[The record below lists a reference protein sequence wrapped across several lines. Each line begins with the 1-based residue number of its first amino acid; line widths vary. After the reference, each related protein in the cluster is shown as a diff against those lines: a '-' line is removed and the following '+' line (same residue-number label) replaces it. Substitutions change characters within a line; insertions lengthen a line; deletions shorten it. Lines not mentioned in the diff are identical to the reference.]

1 MNIRFRLRPVPLLAA
16 LACVVVAI
24 TIGNLQHNRAE
35 QKQAAFDRID
45 GARYNAPIQVGGSP
59 VDASLLDWHPAV
71 ARGRWLADK
80 SILVDNRVHG
90 GVAGYH
96 VITPLRIEGADI
108 CILVNRGWIAA
119 PRLRSE
125 IPVLP
130 PLAATTVEVKGIGR
144 LPPAKTFELAPEI
157 AEGIVWQNLTLERFR
172 AWSGLELQAVILLQ
186 TDAAGD
192 GLVRDWLPAD
202 SGALKHWGFAL
213 LWYLAAAAAA
223 IAAVFNSVERRKHEA

>member
-1 MNIRFRLRPVPLLAA
+1 MSIQFHLRPVLLFAA
-16 LACVVVAI
+16 LASAAVAV
-24 TIGNLQHNRAE
+24 TIGNFQRNRAE
-35 QKQAAFDRID
+35 QKQMAFDRIES
-45 GARYNAPIQVGGSP
+45 ARHNAPIQVGASP
-59 VDASLLDWHPAV
+59 VDATLLDQHPAV

-80 SILVDNRVHG
+80 SILVDNKVHNG
-90 GVAGYH
+90 IAGYH
-96 VITPLRIEGADI
+96 VITPLRIEGTGI
-108 CILVNRGWIAA
+108 CILVNRGWVAA

-125 IPVLP
+125 LPVP
-130 PLAATTVEVKGIGR
+130 PPVAITTVEVKGIGR
-144 LPPAKTFELAPEI
+144 LPHVKAFELAPEI

-172 AWSGLELQAVILLQ
+172 AWSGLELQPVVLLQ

-192 GLVRDWLPAD
+192 GLVRDWLPVE

>member
-1 MNIRFRLRPVPLLAA
+1 MNIQFHLRPVLLFAA
-16 LACVVVAI
+16 LASAAVAV
-24 TIGNLQHNRAE
+24 TIGNFQRDRAE
-35 QKQAAFDRID
+35 QKQIAFDRIER
-45 GARYNAPIQVGGSP
+45 ARHNAPIQVGTST
-59 VDASLLDWHPAV
+59 VDAALLDQHPAI

-80 SILVDNRVHG
+80 SILVDNRVHN

-223 IAAVFNSVERRKHEA
+223 IAAVFNSVERRTHEA

>member
-1 MNIRFRLRPVPLLAA
+1 M
-16 LACVVVAI
+16 
-24 TIGNLQHNRAE
+24 IGNLQRSRAE

-45 GARYNAPIQVGGSP
+45 RARHNAPIQVGISP
-59 VDASLLDWHPAV
+59 VDAPLLDRQPAV
-71 ARGRWLADK
+71 ARGRWMADK
-80 SILVDNRVHG
+80 SILVDNRVHN

-125 IPVLP
+125 LPVLP
-130 PLAATTVEVKGIGR
+130 PLAGTVVDVAGIAR
-144 LPPAKTFELAPEI
+144 ILPARTYELGPEI

-172 AWSGLELQAVILLQ
+172 AWSGLELQPIVLLQ

-192 GLVRDWLPAD
+192 GLVRDWLPAE

-213 LWYLAAAAAA
+213 LWYLAAAAAVVAA
-223 IAAVFNSVERRKHEA
+223 IIFSMERRKHEA